1 MQIATIALL
10 AAGTL
15 MSASSSIGQGRAAKQ
30 AYDYQARQQE
40 AAAGQER
47 AMAQRRAAEQR
58 RRETLAQSRLRAVA
72 GAGGGSATDAGVLD
86 LSGDLAEEGELQA
99 LYELYNGEER
109 ARGLEGGA
117 QLSRFQGKQAKRA
130 GQAAAVSTI
139 LRGGSSLLERY
150 G

>member
-1 MQIATIALL
+1 MQIATIALM

-15 MSASSSIGQGRAAKQ
+15 MSAGQQAQQGKAAKQ

-40 AAAGQER
+40 ISAGQER
-47 AMAQRRAAEQR
+47 AVAQRNAAEQR

-72 GAGGGSATDAGVLD
+72 AAGGGSATDAGVLD

-99 LYELYNGEER
+99 LYELYSGEER
-109 ARGLEGGA
+109 ARGLEGNA
-117 QLSRFQGKQAKRA
+117 ALNRFQGKQAKRA
-130 GQAAAVSTI
+130 GQAAAFGT
-139 LRGGSSLLERY
+139 LLKGGSSLLARY